1 MVAAVLKGIHLT
13 LLVGPGVPVPAPKPV
28 MDALESIE
36 VTSAADSPSGF
47 QLAFAIDSR
56 SPLHTLLLIAG
67 GQVPWLRV
75 ILVATLNSLPT
86 VLMDG
91 LITRQEISGGN
102 EPGQARLTITGED
115 LTVAMDKQD
124 MSGLPYPA
132 MPPAARVALIVARYG
147 LYGMLPVIIPSVFE
161 DVPIPVDR
169 IPTHAGTDLAYTR
182 QLARE
187 AGHVFYIEP
196 GPLPGANIA
205 YWGPEIRLGPVQPA
219 LNTGMDVH
227 TNVDS
232 LSFAVNQSDAEL
244 PIVFIQNPI
253 TKFPIPLPVP
263 DVSLANPPLGLIP
276 PMVKSLKLMKETA
289 KLSPLAALGKGL
301 AAAAASSADAVTG
314 NGSLDVL
321 RYGHILKARQLV
333 GVRGAGMAFDGLYYV
348 KRVSSSLKAGE
359 FRQSFS
365 LARNGLVSTLPLVP
379 A

>member
-1 MVAAVLKGIHLT
+1 MLKGIQLT

-28 MDALESIE
+28 MDALESVE
-36 VTSAADSPSGF
+36 VTSAAGSPSGF

-102 EPGQARLTITGED
+102 EPGQGRLTITGED

-169 IPTHAGTDLAYTR
+169 IPTHEGTDLAYTR
-182 QLARE
+182 QLARD

-227 TNVDS
+227 TNVES
-232 LSFAVNQSDAEL
+232 LSFAVNQSDAEM

-289 KLSPLAALGKGL
+289 KLSPIAALGKGL

>member
-1 MVAAVLKGIHLT
+1 MLKGIHLT

-36 VTSAADSPSGF
+36 VTTAADSPSGF
-47 QLAFAIDSR
+47 QLSFAIDSR

-102 EPGQARLTITGED
+102 EPGQGRLTITGED

-169 IPTHAGTDLAYTR
+169 IPTHEGTDLAYTR

-232 LSFAVNQSDAEL
+232 LNFSVNQSDAEM

-289 KLSPLAALGKGL
+289 KLSPIAALGKGL
-301 AAAAASSADAVTG
+301 AAAAGSSADAVTG

-333 GVRGAGMAFDGLYYV
+333 GVRGAGMAFD
-348 KRVSSSLKAGE
+348 
-359 FRQSFS
+359 FS

>member
-1 MVAAVLKGIHLT
+1 MLKGIHLT
-13 LLVGPGVPVPAPKPV
+13 LLVGPGVPIPAPKPV

-36 VTSAADSPSGF
+36 VTTAAGSPSGF
-47 QLAFAIDSR
+47 QLAFAIDNH

-91 LITRQEISGGN
+91 LITRQEISAGN
-102 EPGQARLTITGED
+102 APGQSRLTVTGED

-147 LYGMLPVIIPSVFE
+147 LYGMLPLVIPSVFE

-169 IPTHAGTDLAYTR
+169 IPTHEGTDLDYVN

-276 PMVKSLKLMKETA
+276 PMVKSFRLLKNTA
-289 KLSPLAALGKGL
+289 KLSPIAALGKGL
-301 AAAAASSADAVTG
+301 AAAAGSSADAVTG
-314 NGSLDVL
+314 DGSLDVL

-333 GVRGAGMAFDGLYYV
+333 GVRGAGLAFDGLYYV
-348 KRVSSSLKAGE
+348 KRVTSRLKAGE
-359 FRQSFS
+359 FKQAFS

>member
-1 MVAAVLKGIHLT
+1 MLKGIHLT

-36 VTSAADSPSGF
+36 VTTAADSPSGF
-47 QLAFAIDSR
+47 QLSFAIDSR

-102 EPGQARLTITGED
+102 EPGQGRLTITGED

-169 IPTHAGTDLAYTR
+169 IPTHEGTDLAYTR

-232 LSFAVNQSDAEL
+232 LNFSVNQSDAEM

-289 KLSPLAALGKGL
+289 KLSPIAALGKGL

>member
-1 MVAAVLKGIHLT
+1 MVAAVLKGIQLT

-28 MDALESIE
+28 MDALESVE
-36 VTSAADSPSGF
+36 VTSAAGSPSGF

-102 EPGQARLTITGED
+102 EPGQGRLTITGED

-169 IPTHAGTDLAYTR
+169 IPTHEGTDLAYTR

-227 TNVDS
+227 TNVES
-232 LSFAVNQSDAEL
+232 LSFAVNQSDAEM

-276 PMVKSLKLMKETA
+276 PMVKSLRLMKETA
-289 KLSPLAALGKGL
+289 KLSPIAALGKGL

>member
-1 MVAAVLKGIHLT
+1 MLKGIHLT
-13 LLVGPGVPVPAPKPV
+13 LLIGPGVPIPAPKPL

-36 VTSAADSPSGF
+36 VTSAADSASGF
-47 QLAFAIDSR
+47 QLAFVVDNR
-56 SPLHTLLLIAG
+56 SPLHTLLLVAG

-75 ILVATLNSLPT
+75 IVIATLNSLPT

-91 LITRQEISGGN
+91 LITRQEITGGN
-102 EPGQARLTITGED
+102 EPGQSRLTITGED

-147 LYGMLPVIIPSVFE
+147 LYGMLPLVIPSLFE
-161 DVPIPVDR
+161 DIPIPVDR
-169 IPTHAGTDLAYTR
+169 IPTHEGTDLAYIR

-187 AGHVFYIEP
+187 AGHVFYVEP
-196 GPLPGANIA
+196 GPAPGTNIA
-205 YWGPEIRLGPVQPA
+205 YWGPEIRLGMVQPA
-219 LNTGMDVH
+219 LNLGMDVQS
-227 TNVDS
+227 NVES
-232 LSFAVNQSDAEL
+232 LSFSVNQSDAEL

-276 PMVKSLKLMKETA
+276 PLPKALKLMKDTA
-289 KLSPLAALGKGL
+289 KLSPIAALGKGL
-301 AAAAASSADAVTG
+301 AAAAGSSADAVTG
-314 NGSLDVL
+314 DGNLDVL
-321 RYGHILKARQLV
+321 RYGHVLKARQLV
-333 GVRGAGMAFDGLYYV
+333 GVRGAGLSFDGLYYV
-348 KRVSSSLKAGE
+348 KKVSSTLKAGE
-359 FRQSFS
+359 FKQRFS

>member
-1 MVAAVLKGIHLT
+1 MLKGIHLT

-36 VTSAADSPSGF
+36 VTSAAGSPSGF

-102 EPGQARLTITGED
+102 EPGQGRLTITGED

-169 IPTHAGTDLAYTR
+169 IPTHEGTDLAYTR

-219 LNTGMDVH
+219 LNTGMDAH
-227 TNVDS
+227 TNVES
-232 LSFAVNQSDAEL
+232 LSFAVNQSDAEM

-289 KLSPLAALGKGL
+289 KLSPIAALGKGL